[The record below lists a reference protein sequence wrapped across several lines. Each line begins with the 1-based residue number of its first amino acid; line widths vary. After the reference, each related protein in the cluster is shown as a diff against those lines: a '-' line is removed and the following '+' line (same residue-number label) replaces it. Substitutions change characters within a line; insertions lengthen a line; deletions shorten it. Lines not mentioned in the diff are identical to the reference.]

1 MLLRVTFHAPASLRI
16 RRPGDRW
23 WHIAA
28 TVIAVASIA
37 GACLALLLHTLR
49 TTSQCIVLATS
60 VSHQLMWAALLGVVA
75 AVAVRRFITAAV
87 AAVVCLIVAAVQ
99 VPPLVADGH
108 PAGGRALVVLQSNL
122 KIGSADPAAL
132 VGLVR
137 SRHVDVLATEE
148 LTYREETALLD
159 AGLANVLPH
168 RFTSPLSTGGSGLG
182 IWSRFPLTNAH
193 DLPEYSAG
201 VMTAHV
207 DVPGHDFT
215 FFAVHLSPPYRQ
227 PFATWRNEIAAM
239 RGTLDDLSRAA
250 PVVAAG
256 DYNSTVDHAQFRAL
270 LTDGYDDAAEQAGA
284 GYLPT
289 YPDDRWWGPVIG
301 IDHVLT
307 RGAVGTAADTFSVP
321 GSDHRALLVHLW
333 LA

>member
-1 MLLRVTFHAPASLRI
+1 VA
-16 RRPGDRW
+16 
-23 WHIAA
+23 IAA
-28 TVIAVASIA
+28 
-37 GACLALLLHTLR
+37 ACLALLLHTIG
-49 TTSQCIVLATS
+49 TTSQLMVLATS
-60 VSHQLMWAALLGVVA
+60 VSHQLMWAALLGVVV
-75 AVAVRRFITAAV
+75 AVAVRRFVTAAV
-87 AAVVCLIVAAVQ
+87 AAVVCVIVAAVQ
-99 VPPLVADGH
+99 IPPLVADSH
-108 PAGGRALVVLQSNL
+108 PADGRALVVLQANL
-122 KIGSADPAAL
+122 KIGSADPTAL

-148 LTYREETALLD
+148 LTYREQTKLIA
-159 AGLANVLPH
+159 AGLTRVLPH

-193 DLPEYSAG
+193 DLPYYSAG

-207 DVPGHDFT
+207 EVPGHDFT

-227 PFATWRNEIAAM
+227 PFATWRNEIGAM
-239 RGTLDDLSRAA
+239 RGTLDDLSRAT
-250 PVVAAG
+250 PVIAAG

-333 LA
+333 LT